1 MSEKMETGNQKKT
14 FLPPYPVKRCIML
27 CLGLAIL
34 ALGVAFSIKSDL
46 GTSPIS
52 SFPYVLSLITPLT
65 VGTATILMHCA
76 FILLQIIIL
85 RKRYQPFQLL
95 QLAVAVLFG
104 YLTDFFVW
112 LIQGLS
118 YSNYLQQWIY
128 CVIGIVLVALGVSL
142 EVLSR
147 VITLAGEG
155 LVLAVCRVLPIKFG
169 NMKVI
174 FDVSLVVIACVVSFI
189 FLGKLYGVREGTV
202 AAAVFVG
209 LLSRQMQKPLSK
221 LEQKYLV

>member
-52 SFPYVLSLITPLT
+52 SFPYVLSLIAPLT
-65 VGTATILMHCA
+65 VGTATILMHCV